1 MEKLLDILQGEAD
14 QLLPVFCKALIK
26 ERQSDAVKRIRQ
38 NLEKQQ
44 QQQQLQQQQQSQGE
58 PSTSLSFRCIF

>member
-1 MEKLLDILQGEAD
+1 VEELLDIVQRKDD

-26 ERQSDAVKRIRQ
+26 EGQAGVAKLIRQ

-44 QQQQLQQQQQSQGE
+44 QLQQQQQQSRGE
-58 PSTSLSFRCIF
+58 PNTSSLFRCIF

>member
-1 MEKLLDILQGEAD
+1 VEELLDIVQRKDD

-26 ERQSDAVKRIRQ
+26 EGQAGVAKLIRQ

-44 QQQQLQQQQQSQGE
+44 QLHQQQQQQQSRGE
-58 PSTSLSFRCIF
+58 PSISSLFRSIF